1 MRQDAKG
8 MSVTKGSV
16 FEKSHG
22 SVEVVEF
29 GRDVTTSGA
38 RFDQLQP
45 ATMHG
50 NVGLPI
56 SQVSVRTMIQ
66 KHRPFQGRVVARGC
80 SDGTKAWKGLGS
92 T

>member
-29 GRDVTTSGA
+29 GGDVTTSGA
-38 RFDQLQP
+38 RFDQFQP
-45 ATMHG
+45 ATMHSHIS
-50 NVGLPI
+50 LPI
-56 SQVSVRTMIQ
+56 SQVCVGTMVQEHRTLQ
-66 KHRPFQGRVVARGC
+66 SRVVAGC
-80 SDGTKAWKGLGS
+80 RRKWRYWR
-92 T
+92 